1 MSSSGVVGKNIVI
14 TGAASGIGAQTA
26 ILLAE
31 RGANLFIGD
40 INAEGGEA
48 LVGSIRN
55 AGGNAYFLYND
66 VSNVESVTDFF
77 NTAIAQLGHIDVAI
91 NNAGVEH
98 QFTPMHE
105 LTEKQFEHSIAVNL
119 TGVWHCMK
127 QEIANMLSNG
137 GGHIINV
144 SSVAGI
150 RGAPMISA
158 YGAAKHGVVS
168 LTKSAAIEYARSNIR
183 VNVVC
188 PSFIDTPMV
197 DSIMQDMN
205 EKQKK
210 ALVNF
215 NPMRRLGKAKEVS
228 TTIAWMCTDES
239 TFMTGHSVVLDGG
252 LTA

>member
-1 MSSSGVVGKNIVI
+1 MSQSSVHGKNIVI
-14 TGAASGIGAQTA
+14 TGAASGIGAHTA
-26 ILLAE
+26 MLLAE
-31 RGANLFIGD
+31 RGANLFVGD
-40 INAEGGEA
+40 INVDSGET
-48 LVGSIRN
+48 LVRSIRD
-55 AGGNAYFLYND
+55 AGGNAFFQRND
-66 VSNVESVTDFF
+66 VSNVESVVSFF
-77 NTAIAQLGHIDVAI
+77 DAAIAKLGHLDVAI

-98 QFTPMHE
+98 KFTPMHE
-105 LTEKQFEHSIAVNL
+105 LSEQQFQHSIAVNL

-127 QEIANMLSNG
+127 QEIIHMLSIG
-137 GGHIINV
+137 GGHIINI
-144 SSVAGI
+144 SSVAGL

-188 PSFIDTPMV
+188 PSFVDTPMV

-205 EKQKK
+205 QKQKK
-210 ALVNF
+210 ALINF
-215 NPMRRLGKAKEVS
+215 NPMKRLGKPEEVS
-228 TTIAWMCTDES
+228 TTIAWMCNDES

>member
-1 MSSSGVVGKNIVI
+1 MSQSGVDGKNIVI
-14 TGAASGIGAQTA
+14 TGAASGIGAHTTT
-26 ILLAE
+26 LLAE

-40 INAEGGEA
+40 INIEAGEA
-48 LVGSIRN
+48 LAQSIRDR
-55 AGGNAYFLYND
+55 GGNIYFLHND
-66 VSNVESVTDFF
+66 VSKSESVERFF
-77 NTAIAQLGHIDVAI
+77 NAAIAKLGDLDVAI

-98 QFTPMHE
+98 KFTPMHE
-105 LTEKQFEHSIAVNL
+105 LSEEQFQHSIAVNL

-127 QEIANMLSNG
+127 HEISQMLSSG
-137 GGHIINV
+137 GGHIINI
-144 SSVAGI
+144 SSVAGL

-188 PSFIDTPMV
+188 PSFVDTPMV

-215 NPMRRLGKAKEVS
+215 NPMKRLGKPEEVS
-228 TTIAWMCTDES
+228 NTIAWMCNDEC